1 MSSSKLLVILL
12 CQMLRV
18 SMGTQCTLCAPGK
31 FKSPEMLFTRC
42 TLCPENT
49 FSALPGAAQCTPC
62 PVFSASSIGSS
73 RCTFEPCRL
82 QNYSMGCVCPLGTTG
97 PDGGPCNAC
106 VVGTYKNATGSARCD
121 NCSSTKTS
129 VAGSSSCFCKANYMT
144 TDIGDCMPCMN
155 GMISRE
161 NSATCF
167 CPNGTSLVDG
177 RCAQIYSEGVRLSGF
192 INLET
197 SNVTNTSS
205 SIDSL
210 IQQITSSI
218 ASQYNISESL
228 VQVIFT
234 AASRNL
240 LQQSGYRTDIII
252 LSESAEAFASVVN
265 KTVDLP
271 MLQDVERTTL
281 PISLNEGTIVL
292 CGKNEISIATACV
305 CSAGYTRELGK
316 CAGCAPGKVKAVA
329 GDMPCEECSN
339 NTFSRAGARQCS
351 LCPFSSTTKQNHT
364 SCSCN
369 TAFVFFNDTCKETES
384 VYLNVSGVLQLP
396 EGEFNDLELQN
407 ILMES
412 FSAYLNFSKEF
423 ITIIITQRTKDTVNA
438 TDMNLTNTSTS
449 TSTTPVMNT
458 STPRPNTSNSTH
470 SGRRLLYDLTVER
483 IFTALFQIEKNDMPT
498 YEKIQNFTYEAKNE
512 IKTITD
518 ANGYRI
524 VVKQADLTPGYFT
537 AAGAAIS
544 KCNDGTYPTADSISK
559 KLSCKAKVIIEVA
572 EKVAQETSV
581 YWVAMGVGVL
591 VLVGCLGIHFYRKGQ
606 DKLPVRYSKLPPESD
621 LQRFCGQQFS
631 VTTNKLQVPATVAI
645 EYRLLPGQ
653 SI

>member
-1 MSSSKLLVILL
+1 
-12 CQMLRV
+12 
-18 SMGTQCTLCAPGK
+18 
-31 FKSPEMLFTRC
+31 
-42 TLCPENT
+42 
-49 FSALPGAAQCTPC
+49 
-62 PVFSASSIGSS
+62 
-73 RCTFEPCRL
+73 
-82 QNYSMGCVCPLGTTG
+82 
-97 PDGGPCNAC
+97 
-106 VVGTYKNATGSARCD
+106 
-121 NCSSTKTS
+121 
-129 VAGSSSCFCKANYMT
+129 MT
-144 TDIGDCMPCMN
+144 TDTGDCMPCMN
-155 GMISRE
+155 GMISYE

-177 RCAQIYSEGVRLSGF
+177 RCVQIYSEGVRLSGF

-197 SNVTNTSS
+197 SNITNTSS
-205 SIDSL
+205 NIDSL

-218 ASQYNISESL
+218 ALQYNISENL

-234 AASRNL
+234 SASRNL

-281 PISLNEGTIVL
+281 PISLNEGNIVL

-305 CSAGYTRELGK
+305 CTAGYTRELGK
-316 CAGCAPGKVKAVA
+316 CAGCAPGTVKAVG

-339 NTFSRAGARQCS
+339 NTFSRTGARQCS
-351 LCPFSSTTKQNHT
+351 LCPFSSTTKKNHT

-384 VYLNVSGVLQLP
+384 VYLNVTGVLQLP
-396 EGEFNDLELQN
+396 EGEFNEVELQT
-407 ILMES
+407 ILLDS
-412 FSAYLNFSKEF
+412 FSEYLNFSKEF
-423 ITIIITQRTKDTVNA
+423 ITIIITARNKNTDNA
-438 TDMNLTNTSTS
+438 TDMNLTNTST
-449 TSTTPVMNT
+449 TPTAVDT
-458 STPRPNTSNSTH
+458 STPPPNTSNSTH
-470 SGRRLLYDLTVER
+470 NGRRLLYDLTVER
-483 IFTALFQIEKNDMPT
+483 IFTALFQIEKNDQT
-498 YEKIQNFTYEAKNE
+498 TFTKIQNFTYEAKNE
-512 IKTITD
+512 MKTITD

-537 AAGAAIS
+537 AAGTALS
-544 KCNDGTYPTADSISK
+544 KCDDGTYPTPDSISK
-559 KLSCKAKVIIEVA
+559 KLSCKAKVIVEVV
-572 EKVAQETSV
+572 EKVAQETWA
-581 YWVAMGVGVL
+581 YWAAMGVGVL
-591 VLVGCLGIHFYRKGQ
+591 VLVACVGIHFCRKGQ
-606 DKLPVRYSKLPPESD
+606 DTLPARYAKLPDSE

>member
-1 MSSSKLLVILL
+1 MSRSKLLVILL

-18 SMGTQCTLCAPGK
+18 SMGTQCTRCAPGK
-31 FKSPEMLFTRC
+31 FKSPEMFFSPC
-42 TLCPENT
+42 TLCPQNT
-49 FSALPGAAQCTPC
+49 FSSFPGAAQCDPC
-62 PVFSASSIGSS
+62 PPYSASSLGSS

-82 QNYSMGCVCPLGTTG
+82 QNYSMGCVCPIGTTG

-106 VVGTYKNATGSARCD
+106 VVGTYKNATGAARCD

-144 TDIGDCMPCMN
+144 TDTGDCMPCMN

-161 NSATCF
+161 NSAVCF

-177 RCAQIYSEGVRLSGF
+177 RCVQIYSEGVRLSGF

-197 SNVTNTSS
+197 SNITNTSS

-218 ASQYNISESL
+218 ALQYNISENL

-234 AASRNL
+234 SASRNL

-281 PISLNEGTIVL
+281 PISLNEGNIVL

-316 CAGCAPGKVKAVA
+316 CAGCAPGKVKAVG

-339 NTFSRAGARQCS
+339 NTFSRTGARQCS
-351 LCPFSSTTKQNHT
+351 LCPFSSTTKKNHT

-384 VYLNVSGVLQLP
+384 VYLNVTGVLQLP
-396 EGEFNDLELQN
+396 EGEFNEVELQT
-407 ILMES
+407 ILLDS
-412 FSAYLNFSKEF
+412 FSEYLNFSKEF
-423 ITIIITQRTKDTVNA
+423 ITIIITARNKNTDNA
-438 TDMNLTNTSTS
+438 TDMNLTNTST
-449 TSTTPVMNT
+449 TPTAVDT
-458 STPRPNTSNSTH
+458 STPPPNTSNSTH
-470 SGRRLLYDLTVER
+470 NGRRLLYDLTVER
-483 IFTALFQIEKNDMPT
+483 IFTALFQIEKNDQT
-498 YEKIQNFTYEAKNE
+498 TFTKIQNFTYEAKNE
-512 IKTITD
+512 MKTITD

-537 AAGAAIS
+537 AAGTALS
-544 KCNDGTYPTADSISK
+544 KCDDGTYPTPDSISK
-559 KLSCKAKVIIEVA
+559 KLSCKAKVIVEVV
-572 EKVAQETSV
+572 EKVAQETWA
-581 YWVAMGVGVL
+581 YWAAMGVGVL
-591 VLVGCLGIHFYRKGQ
+591 VLVACVGIHFCRKGQ
-606 DKLPVRYSKLPPESD
+606 DTLPARYAKLPDSE

>member
-1 MSSSKLLVILL
+1 
-12 CQMLRV
+12 
-18 SMGTQCTLCAPGK
+18 
-31 FKSPEMLFTRC
+31 
-42 TLCPENT
+42 
-49 FSALPGAAQCTPC
+49 
-62 PVFSASSIGSS
+62 
-73 RCTFEPCRL
+73 
-82 QNYSMGCVCPLGTTG
+82 
-97 PDGGPCNAC
+97 
-106 VVGTYKNATGSARCD
+106 
-121 NCSSTKTS
+121 
-129 VAGSSSCFCKANYMT
+129 
-144 TDIGDCMPCMN
+144 MN

-252 LSESAEAFASVVN
+252 LSESAAAFASVVN

-281 PISLNEGTIVL
+281 PISLNEGTIIL

-316 CAGCAPGKVKAVA
+316 CTGCAPGKVKAVG

-339 NTFSRAGARQCS
+339 NTFSRTGARQCS

-423 ITIIITQRTKDTVNA
+423 ITIIITQRTKDTVNG

-449 TSTTPVMNT
+449 TSTTRAATTTATMNT
-458 STPRPNTSNSTH
+458 STPRPNTSNSTR

-483 IFTALFQIEKNDMPT
+483 IFIALFQIVKGDKPT

-524 VVKQADLTPGYFT
+524 LVKQADLTPGYFT

-544 KCNDGTYPTADSISK
+544 KCNDGTYPTADSITK
-559 KLSCKAKVIIEVA
+559 TLSCKAKVIIEVA
-572 EKVAQETSV
+572 KKVAQETSV

-606 DKLPVRYSKLPPESD
+606 DKLPVRYAKLPPESD

-631 VTTNKLQVPATVAI
+631 VTTTKLQVPATVAI
-645 EYRLLPGQ
+645 QYRLLPGQ